1 MIELSQYDWASQKE
15 ADSESIIIDVRTKD
29 ELEEGLI
36 PDAIHMDIYKGQ
48 EFISGLEKLDKT
60 LAYYVYC
67 RSGNRSAQACSIMS
81 QMGFKS
87 TFNLSGGFFGWT
99 GPSLTP

>member
-1 MIELSQYDWASQKE
+1 MIELSQNDWASQKE

-60 LAYYVYC
+60 LSYYVYC
-67 RSGNRSAQACSIMS
+67 RSGGRSGQACMIMNSI
-81 QMGFKS
+81 GFEKAY
-87 TFNLSGGFFGWT
+87 NLMGGFMEWQGEKT
-99 GPSLTP
+99 I

>member
-1 MIELSQYDWASQKE
+1 MIELSQNDWASQKE

-60 LAYYVYC
+60 LV
-67 RSGNRSAQACSIMS
+67 IMCIAG
-81 QMGFKS
+81 QEIEVLK
-87 TFNLSGGFFGWT
+87 
-99 GPSLTP
+99 PVQ

>member
-1 MIELSQYDWASQKE
+1 MIELSQNDWASQKE

-48 EFISGLEKLDKT
+48 
-60 LAYYVYC
+60 
-67 RSGNRSAQACSIMS
+67 
-81 QMGFKS
+81 
-87 TFNLSGGFFGWT
+87 
-99 GPSLTP
+99 